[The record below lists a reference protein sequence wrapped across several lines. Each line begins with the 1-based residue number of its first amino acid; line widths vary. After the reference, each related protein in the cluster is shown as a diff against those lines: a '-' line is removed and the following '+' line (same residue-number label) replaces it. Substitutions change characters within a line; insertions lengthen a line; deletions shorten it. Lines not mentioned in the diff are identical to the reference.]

1 MEQKKKTSDE
11 LTPEDKE
18 AFRFY
23 FETVFGTYINELGFS
38 SRIVLDIVEDL
49 VKEEKRRLNVS

>member
-23 FETVFGTYINELGFS
+23 FSQL
-38 SRIVLDIVEDL
+38 VLDGQQLNGEEMFDLVELL